1 VECECF
7 LSISGTQ
14 LQSYESVKDDVW
26 NQKTRTPGRA
36 WQLIV
41 TVEQLFKS
49 REGHLP
55 RLAIFLR
62 KQHFQ
67 RYVVRIVV
75 DEAHNIHTA
84 GLPLYGL
91 DAFRPAWG
99 RLGELK
105 AILH

>member
-1 VECECF
+1 M
-7 LSISGTQ
+7 
-14 LQSYESVKDDVW
+14 
-26 NQKTRTPGRA
+26 
-36 WQLIV
+36 

-62 KQHFQ
+62 NQYFQ
-67 RYVVRIVV
+67 RHIVRIVV
-75 DEAHNIHTA
+75 DEAHNIYTA

-99 RLGELK
+99 RLDEIK
-105 AILH
+105 AILPWHVQWMLRFDKRLPDLGGVCPVVT